1 MPEARVPHSSGGS
14 ASALHLLAPK
24 WRMALHRMRQ
34 NKRGDFRRSF
44 VISLLAM
51 AFWAASFS
59 IAFKLLRYFKSAEDI
74 GTVLATKVLA
84 MILMAFGSILLL
96 SNVVAALSN
105 FFLARD
111 LDQIAAA
118 PVKRWSLYFARLAET
133 ALHSSWMVALLLL
146 PILSAYGAAYHANV
160 MFVAFALAVMS
171 AFLLIPAAL
180 GASVTLLLV
189 NIFPAR
195 RTRDLLSVI
204 TALSVAGLVLL
215 FRAARPERLV
225 KPEGFKNFTDFI
237 AALDTPSSLWLPSE
251 WVSEAL
257 MGWLDGGR
265 IWQPLAQLWAVAI
278 VLVLVGGLLHA
289 QYWQRGFSQAQEG
302 AQRTPTLSRTRPMLD
317 RLLAWLSPTRR
328 ELVLKELR
336 VFARDSTQW
345 SQLIMLGVLLVVYVA
360 NVRYLPLNGD
370 GMTALLRN
378 VIPFLNLALA
388 GFVLASVAARFV
400 FPSVSLEGRSLWLL
414 RSSPL
419 AMHDLLWAKF
429 WTGAV
434 PLLLVALALVGATN
448 ALLQVQS
455 FVNVV
460 SLLAIVALVFPLT
473 ALALAYGTYYPRF
486 DSENAAQIP
495 TSFGGLLFMMTAIVL
510 IGVVAYGTGRPAARW
525 VVAEHFGRER
535 DPMAMVLPFVLTAAV
550 CVATTIAPMVM
561 AKKRLSAIELG

>member
-1 MPEARVPHSSGGS
+1 MHEDG
-14 ASALHLLAPK
+14 ASVWHLLAPK
-24 WRMALHRMRQ
+24 VRMAVHRVRQ
-34 NKRGDFRRSF
+34 KQHGDVRRS
-44 VISLLAM
+44 LLV
-51 AFWAASFS
+51 AFLASGFWLGAFS
-59 IAFKLLRYFKSAEDI
+59 IAYKLLRYFKGAEDI
-74 GTVLATKVLA
+74 GTMLAGKVLA

-118 PVKRWSLYFARLAET
+118 PVRHSSLYIARLLET
-133 ALHSSWMVALLLL
+133 ALHSSWMVVLLLV
-146 PILSAYGAAYHANV
+146 PILAAYGVVYAAPWTFVPYAALVVSAY
-160 MFVAFALAVMS
+160 
-171 AFLLIPAAL
+171 LLIPAAL
-180 GASVTLLLV
+180 GAAITLLLV

-195 RTRDLLSVI
+195 RTRDLLSVV
-204 TALSVAGLVLL
+204 TALAVAGLVLL
-215 FRAARPERLV
+215 FRAARPERLAR
-225 KPEGFKNFTDFI
+225 PEGFKNFVDFI
-237 AALDTPSSLWLPSE
+237 AALDAPTSPWLPSE
-251 WVSEAL
+251 WVSQAL
-257 MGWLDGGR
+257 MGYLKHVPVGASIAR
-265 IWQPLAQLWAVAI
+265 LWVSVV
-278 VLVLVGGLLHA
+278 VLVVAGGALHA
-289 QYWQRGFSQAQEG
+289 RVWARGFSEAQEG
-302 AQRTPTLSRTRPMLD
+302 AQRRSSRSGARPLLD
-317 RLLAWLSPTRR
+317 RLLAWLPPTRR

-336 VFARDSTQW
+336 VFARDTTQW

-360 NVRYLPLNGD
+360 NVRYLPLNGE

-400 FPSVSLEGRSLWLL
+400 FPGVSLEGRSLWLL

-434 PLLLVALALVGATN
+434 PLLAVALAIVGATN
-448 ALLQVQS
+448 ALLHVQP

-473 ALALAYGTYYPRF
+473 ALALAFGTYYPRF

-510 IGVVAYGTGRPAARW
+510 IGAVAYFTGRPAARW
-525 VVAEHFGRER
+525 VVAGHFGWER
-535 DPMAMVLPFVLTAAV
+535 DPLAMIAPFVFAATV
-550 CVATTIAPMVM
+550 CVTATIAPLLM
-561 AKKRLSAIELG
+561 ARKRLEGLELG